1 MFTLCFGRFL
11 HGVGGGVMAV
21 VSSLSINETIPA
33 KYLGSFGS
41 MTAFYLVFGILLV
54 SIFGSVLPDPSE
66 YEKDDNWRIIYGM
79 PAIIALL

>member
-1 MFTLCFGRFL
+1 MFTLFFGRFL
-11 HGVGGGVMAV
+11 HGVGAGVMAV
-21 VSSLSINETIPA
+21 VSGKSINETIPA

-41 MTAFYLVFGILLV
+41 MTAFYITVGILLV

-66 YEKDDNWRIIYGM
+66 YEKDDNCRIIYGM

>member
-1 MFTLCFGRFL
+1 
-11 HGVGGGVMAV
+11 
-21 VSSLSINETIPA
+21 
-33 KYLGSFGS
+33 